1 MFQYLKKNY
10 GKTCFD
16 IVFAIFNSS
25 IFLAFIDFVDD
36 GCWYLYKWY
45 FVQKELVNLEK
56 NSIYIS
62 YERFNSIDQEENIS
76 KAGQFLRKYKLDNA
90 ADV

>member
-1 MFQYLKKNY
+1 MAKRVLILFSL
-10 GKTCFD
+10 F
-16 IVFAIFNSS
+16 S
-25 IFLAFIDFVDD
+25 ILLFSWLLLILWMMV
-36 GCWYLYKWY
+36 LILIQMV